1 VSEPKTIAEKIDLC
15 IRYLRQHGYGV
26 ILPNTMKR
34 SAQTVRLVEANR
46 ERILKLGGASAATLL
61 TARDV
66 AAMIGTTAE
75 TLSYY
80 IKERGLPPPVMGG
93 KNGGQGG
100 EYGRRHKGEH
110 DRRWSLEDIQ
120 AYVQSKGNR
129 LHKVEP

>member
-1 VSEPKTIAEKIDLC
+1 MSAPKTTADKIDLC

-26 ILPNTMKR
+26 ILPTSLKR
-34 SAQTVRLVEANR
+34 SAETVRLVEANR

-61 TARDV
+61 TSSDV
-66 AAMIGTTAE
+66 AAMIGTTAA
-75 TLSYY
+75 TLAYY

-93 KNGGQGG
+93 KNGGHGG
-100 EYGRRHKGEH
+100 EYRGRHKGER
-110 DRRWSLEDIQ
+110 DRRWRLEDIQ